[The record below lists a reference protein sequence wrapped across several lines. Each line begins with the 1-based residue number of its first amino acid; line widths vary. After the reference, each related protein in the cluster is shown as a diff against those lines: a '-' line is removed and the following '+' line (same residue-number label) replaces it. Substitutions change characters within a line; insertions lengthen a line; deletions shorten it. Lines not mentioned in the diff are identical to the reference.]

1 MYIKSPNAISIIS
14 DTYCSGSPYSELKY
28 SKYPASQNINTNI
41 RNTAICIFLGS
52 SAKNVNIPH
61 AAVDSISM
69 YINAKYAILYVVS
82 SREVILF
89 ATKFITLDAF
99 MIINCGDEY
108 ISSFAVR
115 LTKIRYLVPKSRT
128 LDFHLI
134 ILFEQIIIIAVVFIF
149 HIIYKQYS
157 SEITVIGKSDIITH
171 IKYRKESIKTIIA
184 PISGNIL
191 LLFFNNSI

>member
-1 MYIKSPNAISIIS
+1 MPLRKYAKESASTETITEYGTFASFEPAKKYSATKKQAIFGIVGRLYIKSPNA
-14 DTYCSGSPYSELKY
+14 
-28 SKYPASQNINTNI
+28 SQNININI

-108 ISSFAVR
+108 ISSS
-115 LTKIRYLVPKSRT
+115 LLDSQRYV
-128 LDFHLI
+128 
-134 ILFEQIIIIAVVFIF
+134 ILSQNSAPSTFI
-149 HIIYKQYS
+149 
-157 SEITVIGKSDIITH
+157 
-171 IKYRKESIKTIIA
+171 
-184 PISGNIL
+184 L
-191 LLFFNNSI
+191 